1 VNNTHVLIAGEGG
14 QGVQTIA
21 EILARAAFLEGKHST
36 YIPNFGV
43 EQRGGVSIAF
53 AQISDKE
60 IVFPK
65 FDKADI
71 MIILCHRAIKRA
83 ERYFGK
89 KTLYIYD
96 SILLKHKGIG
106 IKATTLAKSLS
117 PKVFNMI
124 ILGFLSTKLPI
135 KKQSVIRGMEEV
147 LGKKFRKNPQIRELN
162 LKALDI
168 GSKL

>member
-1 VNNTHVLIAGEGG
+1 MRNIHVLVAGEGG
-14 QGVQTIA
+14 QGIQTIA

-53 AQISDKE
+53 VQISDSE

-65 FDKADI
+65 FSKADI
-71 MIILCHRAIKRA
+71 MIILCHRAIKRV
-83 ERYFGK
+83 EKYFGE

-96 SILLKHKGIG
+96 STLFKHKGIG
-106 IKATTLAKSLS
+106 IKATTLAKGLN
-117 PKVFNMI
+117 PKVFNVI

-135 KKQSVIRGMEEV
+135 KKESIIGGMEEV
-147 LGKKFRKNPQIRELN
+147 LGKKFKKNPEIKKLN
-162 LKALDI
+162 LKALEL